1 MWSLRTGV
9 GRALLVPCTLL
20 ACPVAATAAQDAPVC
35 IAIGLPAVKGM
46 EGNAL
51 EVGGAVRELLAS
63 FLNGPSL
70 QVTALEARLASQELA
85 EAKQKGCGSL
95 LVATLTRKRGGGGLL
110 GQVVGQA
117 GSAAAWQI
125 PGGSAAAAVARG
137 VAVAGSQAVTTVAY
151 NTRVKD
157 EMRLEFRITSTD
169 GHPVLK
175 PSTEEA
181 KASVD
186 GEDLL
191 TPLVQKAAESIVAAV
206 TGK

>member
-1 MWSLRTGV
+1 MLMVLSGI
-9 GRALLVPCTLL
+9 PL
-20 ACPVAATAAQDAPVC
+20 ACPTAATATQSAPVC

-63 FLNGPSL
+63 FLNGASIR
-70 QVTALEARLASQELA
+70 VTALEARLPSQELA
-85 EAKQKGCGSL
+85 EATQKACGAL

-110 GQVVGQA
+110 GQVLGQA
-117 GSAAAWQI
+117 ASTAAWQI
-125 PGGSAAAAVARG
+125 PGGSAASSVARG
-137 VAVAGSQAVTTVAY
+137 VAIASAQAVSTVAY
-151 NTRVKD
+151 HTKAKD

-169 GHPVLK
+169 GRPVLK
-175 PSTEEA
+175 PRSEEA

-191 TPLVQKAAESIVAAV
+191 TPLVQKAAESIVAV
-206 TGK
+206 VSGQ